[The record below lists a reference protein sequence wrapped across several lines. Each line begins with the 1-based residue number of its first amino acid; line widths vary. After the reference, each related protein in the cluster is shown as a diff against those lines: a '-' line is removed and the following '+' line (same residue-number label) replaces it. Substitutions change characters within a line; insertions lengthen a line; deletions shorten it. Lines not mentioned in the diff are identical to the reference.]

1 MSDSDQIAVLIVDD
15 HEVVRMGLRALL
27 SMEPDLR
34 VVGEAADGEAA
45 YAEAMRARPDVV
57 IMDVRMGH
65 SDGIDACRAI
75 KSDMPGVGVL
85 MLTSFGEREAV
96 LASLMAG
103 ASGFLLKNTGH
114 AELLRA
120 IRSIAAGDSL
130 LDPAIT
136 RSVMDTL
143 VRLVENAED
152 PRIAQLTERE
162 REVLRLVADGQSNK
176 EIAQTLVISPATAR
190 NHVSHILD
198 KLGMRSRSEAAVF
211 AVEAGLR
218 EPSAD

>member
-1 MSDSDQIAVLIVDD
+1 MAEIDVLIVDD

-27 SMEPDLR
+27 SMEPDMR

-45 YAEAMRARPDVV
+45 YSEAMRARPDVI
-57 IMDVRMGH
+57 IMDIRMGH

-176 EIAQTLVISPATAR
+176 EIAMTLVISPATAR

-218 EPSAD
+218 EPPGE

>member
-1 MSDSDQIAVLIVDD
+1 MADESQISVLIVDD

-143 VRLVENAED
+143 VRLAENTED
-152 PRIAQLTERE
+152 PRISQLTERE
-162 REVLRLVADGQSNK
+162 REVLLLVADGQSNK